1 VVTNEPVRRGRVT
14 GTDLLGAFTEVAP
27 VDVFG
32 IGVAGLA
39 GPRITAY
46 EDPDQPMMHAALAQ
60 RRLYLH
66 LPRWTSLG
74 LSLIE
79 AMHMGCPVVAVG
91 TTEAALVV
99 PPEAGAVSAD
109 VDVLVRAARQLIG
122 DPAAAVR
129 AGAAA
134 RTAAQRFGLSRFLA
148 DWEELLRDV
157 AHAHTG
163 VAA

>member
-1 VVTNEPVRRGRVT
+1 MHDE
-14 GTDLLGAFTEVAP
+14 
-27 VDVFG
+27 
-32 IGVAGLA
+32 LA

-46 EDPDQPMMHAALAQ
+46 EDPEQPVMHAALAQ

-79 AMHMGCPVVAVG
+79 AMHMGCPVVVVG

-109 VDVLVRAARQLIG
+109 IEALLRATHQFIN
-122 DPAAAVR
+122 DPAAAAK

-134 RTAAQRFGLSRFLA
+134 RAAARRFGLTRFLS
-148 DWEELLRDV
+148 DWDALLQDATGQRRD
-157 AHAHTG
+157 HTE
-163 VAA
+163 VPA